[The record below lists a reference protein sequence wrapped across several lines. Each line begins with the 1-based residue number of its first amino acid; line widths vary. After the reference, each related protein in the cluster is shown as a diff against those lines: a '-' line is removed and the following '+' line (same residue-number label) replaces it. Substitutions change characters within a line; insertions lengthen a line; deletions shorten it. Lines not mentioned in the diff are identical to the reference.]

1 MKITHQIKL
10 VHVCLY
16 ISVVCVCRVCVH
28 AYMHVCLNKTESYL
42 GVYLI
47 FLPTLEQILK
57 GGLKIL

>member
-1 MKITHQIKL
+1 MFIHL
-10 VHVCLY
+10 CSL
-16 ISVVCVCRVCVH
+16 CVSCVCVH

-42 GVYLI
+42 GVYLV